1 MDGNG
6 PPHPWMHRHPHS
18 WGGGFGPGPDPSM
31 AFSVLNTVFW
41 ILLFIGIAWMLLWWV
56 FPLVKPIIAD
66 FLDRAPAESSLAI
79 LRQRYAAGE
88 IDAETFAQMRKQLLT
103 AYQPKDIGSGED
115 GHMRQSWNGYRETL
129 PSPGSYEQGRA
140 MMMEQE
146 QYRSEGE

>member
-1 MDGNG
+1 MGGYG
-6 PPHPWMHRHPHS
+6 PPYPEMHRHPHH

-31 AFSVLNTVFW
+31 ALSTLNTVFW

-66 FLDRAPAESSLAI
+66 FLDRSPADSSLEI

-88 IDAETFAQMRKQLLT
+88 IDAKTYAQMRKQLV
-103 AYQPKDIGSGED
+103 ASYQPKDIGSGED
-115 GHMRQSWNGYRETL
+115 SHMHQSWNGYKETL
-129 PSPGSYEQGRA
+129 PSPGSYEPGMV

-146 QYRSEGE
+146 RYRSDGE